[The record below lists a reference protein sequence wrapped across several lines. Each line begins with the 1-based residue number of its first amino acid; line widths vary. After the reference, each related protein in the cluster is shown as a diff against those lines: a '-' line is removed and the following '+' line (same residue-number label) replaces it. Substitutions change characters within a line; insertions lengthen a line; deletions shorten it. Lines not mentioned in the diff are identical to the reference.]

1 MVRFSMISLKNT
13 VALSLKKLKVR
24 KSRTLLSLLAASLL
38 FGVIAMF
45 MICTNTF
52 LNDIFEFNKDFFGGK
67 NYIMIEAAS
76 DDIIKEAKTF
86 GAKIYD
92 APMLQNNENAAETN
106 QENLVVKE
114 FPQAVP
120 VSQINLMDDEILA
133 KFKIANSENDTAI
146 PVFVSGQIASSL
158 TGVSIAEPENL
169 IEKSKN
175 LVFESESSRAKVT
188 YEIVGIFSGENDDK
202 RMNKTDYYSLAK
214 SFMYSRTD
222 LGIIAPKSAQNKVNK
237 YYSLNEDNFF
247 SGRTILEF
255 TDYNKMNEFSNEN
268 LCLNFL
274 ASNSN
279 CSMDNLMVV
288 NEFGSTPLRWENIK
302 NNLNG
307 IIVGVSIFF
316 SLISIIILVG
326 TFSKIFL
333 DEQKTSAI
341 FQAIG
346 ATRRDI
352 FKIYA
357 TYAVILAIF
366 VAIMVQIIGYFG
378 AFLIQIWQSSQ
389 STAELKIDFNLIN
402 SAVNLN
408 FIGFTPQALWI
419 SVVAVISVL
428 LSFLFVSRKIS
439 TKDIIKTLKE

>member
-1 MVRFSMISLKNT
+1 MISFKNA
-13 VALSLKKLKVR
+13 VVLSVKKLKVR
-24 KSRTLLSLLAASLL
+24 KARTLLSLLAASLL

-45 MICTNTF
+45 MICANTF
-52 LNDIFEFNKDFFGGK
+52 LNDILEFNKNFFGGK
-67 NYIMIEAAS
+67 NYITIEAAS
-76 DDIIKEAKTF
+76 DDILKKAEIV

-92 APMLQNNENAAETN
+92 APMLENNENAAETN

-158 TGVSIAEPENL
+158 TGVSIAEPEGL

-175 LVFESESSRAKVT
+175 LVFEAESSRAKVT

-222 LGIIAPKSAQNKVNK
+222 LGIIAPKSAQNKVSK

-247 SGRTILEF
+247 SGRIVLEF
-255 TDYNKMNEFSNEN
+255 TDYDKMSKFSNEN
-268 LCLNFL
+268 LCLNFS
-274 ASNSN
+274 ASNSQ
-279 CSMDNLMVV
+279 CSIENIMVV
-288 NEFGSTPLRWENIK
+288 NEFGSIPLRWENIK
-302 NNLNG
+302 NNLNV
-307 IIVGVSIFF
+307 IIIGVSIFF
-316 SLISIIILVG
+316 SVISIIILVG

-341 FQAIG
+341 FQAVG
-346 ATRRDI
+346 ATRGDI
-352 FKIYA
+352 FKIY
-357 TYAVILAIF
+357 TIYALILAIF

-389 STAELKIDFNLIN
+389 STAELKIDFNLV
-402 SAVNLN
+402 SSSVNLN
-408 FIGFTPQALWI
+408 FIGFTPQALWVSAI
-419 SVVAVISVL
+419 AAISVL
-428 LSFLFVSRKIS
+428 LSFLFISRKIS

>member
-1 MVRFSMISLKNT
+1 MISFKNA
-13 VALSLKKLKVR
+13 VVLSVKKLKVR
-24 KSRTLLSLLAASLL
+24 KARTLLSLLAASLL

-45 MICTNTF
+45 MICANTF
-52 LNDIFEFNKDFFGGK
+52 LNDILEFNKNFFGGK
-67 NYIMIEAAS
+67 NYITIEAAS
-76 DDIIKEAKTF
+76 DDILKKAEIV

-92 APMLQNNENAAETN
+92 APMLENNENAAETN

-114 FPQAVP
+114 FPQSVP

-133 KFKIANSENDTAI
+133 KFKIANSENYTAI

-158 TGVSIAEPENL
+158 TGVSIVEPEGL

-175 LVFESESSRAKVT
+175 LVFEAESSRAKVT

-222 LGIIAPKSAQNKVNK
+222 LGIIAPKSAQNKVSK

-247 SGRTILEF
+247 SGRIVLEF
-255 TDYNKMNEFSNEN
+255 TDYDKMSKFSNEN
-268 LCLNFL
+268 LCLNFS
-274 ASNSN
+274 ASNSQ
-279 CSMDNLMVV
+279 CSIENIMVV
-288 NEFGSTPLRWENIK
+288 NEFGSIPLRWENIK
-302 NNLNG
+302 NNLNV
-307 IIVGVSIFF
+307 IIIGVSIFF
-316 SLISIIILVG
+316 SVISIIILVG

-341 FQAIG
+341 FQAVG
-346 ATRRDI
+346 ATRGDI
-352 FKIYA
+352 FKIY
-357 TYAVILAIF
+357 TIYALILAIF

-389 STAELKIDFNLIN
+389 STAELKIDFNLV
-402 SAVNLN
+402 SSSVNLN
-408 FIGFTPQALWI
+408 FIGFTPQALWVSAI
-419 SVVAVISVL
+419 AAISVL
-428 LSFLFVSRKIS
+428 LSFLFISRKIS

>member
-1 MVRFSMISLKNT
+1 
-13 VALSLKKLKVR
+13 
-24 KSRTLLSLLAASLL
+24 
-38 FGVIAMF
+38 
-45 MICTNTF
+45 
-52 LNDIFEFNKDFFGGK
+52 
-67 NYIMIEAAS
+67 
-76 DDIIKEAKTF
+76 
-86 GAKIYD
+86 
-92 APMLQNNENAAETN
+92 
-106 QENLVVKE
+106 
-114 FPQAVP
+114 
-120 VSQINLMDDEILA
+120 
-133 KFKIANSENDTAI
+133 
-146 PVFVSGQIASSL
+146 
-158 TGVSIAEPENL
+158 
-169 IEKSKN
+169 
-175 LVFESESSRAKVT
+175 
-188 YEIVGIFSGENDDK
+188 
-202 RMNKTDYYSLAK
+202 
-214 SFMYSRTD
+214 MYSRTD

>member
-1 MVRFSMISLKNT
+1 MVKFGMISFKNA
-13 VALSLKKLKVR
+13 VVLSVKKLKVR
-24 KSRTLLSLLAASLL
+24 KARTLLSLLAASLL

-45 MICTNTF
+45 MICANTF
-52 LNDIFEFNKDFFGGK
+52 LNDILEFNKNFFGGK
-67 NYIMIEAAS
+67 NYITIEAAS
-76 DDIIKEAKTF
+76 DDILKKAEIV

-92 APMLQNNENAAETN
+92 APMLENNENAAETN

-158 TGVSIAEPENL
+158 TGVSIAEPEGL

-175 LVFESESSRAKVT
+175 LVFEAESSRAKVT

-222 LGIIAPKSAQNKVNK
+222 LGIIAPKSAQNKVSK

-247 SGRTILEF
+247 SGRIVLEF
-255 TDYNKMNEFSNEN
+255 TDYDKMSKFSNEN
-268 LCLNFL
+268 LCLNFS
-274 ASNSN
+274 ASNSQ
-279 CSMDNLMVV
+279 CSIENIMVV
-288 NEFGSTPLRWENIK
+288 NEFGSIPLRWENIK
-302 NNLNG
+302 NNLNV
-307 IIVGVSIFF
+307 IIIGVSIFF
-316 SLISIIILVG
+316 SVISIIILVG

-341 FQAIG
+341 FQAVG
-346 ATRRDI
+346 ATRGDI
-352 FKIYA
+352 FKIY
-357 TYAVILAIF
+357 TIYALILAIF

-389 STAELKIDFNLIN
+389 STAELKIDFNLV
-402 SAVNLN
+402 SSSVNLN
-408 FIGFTPQALWI
+408 FIGFTPQALWVSAI
-419 SVVAVISVL
+419 AAISVL
-428 LSFLFVSRKIS
+428 LSFLFISRKIS

>member
-1 MVRFSMISLKNT
+1 MVKFGMISFKNA
-13 VALSLKKLKVR
+13 VVLSVKKLKVR
-24 KSRTLLSLLAASLL
+24 KARTLLSLLAASLL

-45 MICTNTF
+45 MICANTF
-52 LNDIFEFNKDFFGGK
+52 LNDILEFNKNFFGGK
-67 NYIMIEAAS
+67 NYITIEAAS
-76 DDIIKEAKTF
+76 DDILKKAEIV

-92 APMLQNNENAAETN
+92 APMLENNENAAETN

-158 TGVSIAEPENL
+158 TGVSIVEPEGL

-175 LVFESESSRAKVT
+175 LVFEAESSRAKVT

-222 LGIIAPKSAQNKVNK
+222 LGIIAPKSAQNKVSK

-247 SGRTILEF
+247 SGRIVLEF
-255 TDYNKMNEFSNEN
+255 TDYDKMSKFSNEN
-268 LCLNFL
+268 LCLNFS
-274 ASNSN
+274 ASNSQ
-279 CSMDNLMVV
+279 CSIENIMVV
-288 NEFGSTPLRWENIK
+288 NEFGSIPLRWENIK
-302 NNLNG
+302 NNLNV
-307 IIVGVSIFF
+307 IIIGVSIFF
-316 SLISIIILVG
+316 SVISIIILVG

-333 DEQKTSAI
+333 DERKTSAI
-341 FQAIG
+341 FQAVG
-346 ATRRDI
+346 ATRGDI
-352 FKIYA
+352 FKIY
-357 TYAVILAIF
+357 TIYALILAIF

-389 STAELKIDFNLIN
+389 STAELKIDFNLV
-402 SAVNLN
+402 SSSVNLN
-408 FIGFTPQALWI
+408 FIGFTPQALWVSAI
-419 SVVAVISVL
+419 AAISVL
-428 LSFLFVSRKIS
+428 LSFLFISRKIS